1 MPLRELQKWQQK
13 TKLITRK
20 DRNMKKVVIVD
31 AVRTAMGKSKNGSF
45 RNTRAETLSAALMEA
60 LMERN
65 PKVNPGEIED
75 IIWGCVQQTLEQGY
89 NIGRNAQLMTRIPKT
104 VSAQTVN
111 RLCGSSMTA
120 LHMAAQGIMSEQGDI
135 YLVGGV
141 EHMGHV
147 PMTHGIDFNPE
158 SSKVMAKAAGN
169 MGITAELLGRMHQ
182 IDRKS
187 QDEFALRSHQ
197 NAKRATQEGRFKEE
211 IVPVLATDENG
222 LPFMMDQ
229 DEVYRDDANIESLNK
244 LRPVFDPRGGT
255 VTAGNASAL
264 SDGAAALLVMSEE
277 KAKELGVEILAY
289 VKSFASV
296 GCDPS
301 IMGYGPVPASKK
313 ALKRA
318 NLKAEDIQLWE
329 LNEAFAAQSLPV
341 LKDLGLADKA
351 QEIVNVNGGAIALGH
366 PLGCSGS
373 RICAT
378 LLHEM
383 KKRDLKYGVA
393 TMCIGLGQG
402 VATVFERA

>member
-1 MPLRELQKWQQK
+1 
-13 TKLITRK
+13 
-20 DRNMKKVVIVD
+20 MKKVVVVD

-45 RNTRAETLSAALMEA
+45 RNVRAEELSAKLMDG
-60 LMERN
+60 LLERN
-65 PKVNPGEIED
+65 PKVDPAEIED

-89 NIGRNAQLMTRIPKT
+89 NIARNAQLMTKIPKH
-104 VSAQTVN
+104 VPAQTVN

-120 LHMAAQGIMSEQGDI
+120 LHMATQGIMTGQGDI
-135 YLVGGV
+135 YIVGGV

-197 NAKRATQEGRFKEE
+197 NAKRATEEGRFKDE
-211 IVPVLATDENG
+211 IIPVQAHDADG
-222 LPFMMDQ
+222 VPFMLKN
-229 DEVYRDDANIESLNK
+229 DEVYRDDANIEALNK
-244 LRPVFDPRGGT
+244 LRPIFDPRGGT

-264 SDGAAALLVMSEE
+264 SDGASALLVMSEE
-277 KAKELGVEILAY
+277 KAKELGLEPLAF
-289 VKSFASV
+289 VKSFATA

-301 IMGYGPVPASKK
+301 IMGYGPVPATNK

-318 NLKAEDIQLWE
+318 GLKSEDIELWE

-341 LKDLGLADKA
+341 LKDLGLAEKA
-351 QEIVNVNGGAIALGH
+351 NEIVNVNGGAIALGH
-366 PLGCSGS
+366 PLGCSGA
-373 RICAT
+373 RICGT

-383 KKRDLKYGVA
+383 KKRDVKYGVA